1 MGFTHGREDAHI
13 MTKVQKLEAD
23 LAEANDRIAEL
34 EEQQESILDTL
45 GIELVDEDS
54 NSQDEDEDE

>member
-1 MGFTHGREDAHI
+1 